1 MSGAGGGLVFDA
13 ISAIISII
21 DTTRNVYEAV
31 EDDAGLPTNFKKSAM
46 KLPLILK
53 LLEHAEEYVNNE
65 TDESIKD
72 AFTPT
77 LEDCKVQAIQLQG
90 LFETVIPGEADS
102 RWDRYMKAARTI
114 GKRGRVESLVGGI
127 LDDLQLLATRF
138 PGVTTPR
145 GDNQLAMAI
154 EEVTRM
160 EPSLPDGFEQ
170 TPTYAYYGSGA
181 QNIHLGRG
189 NQYSNGPGNQL
200 NGPGNQLNGPG
211 NQYIGTNYI
220 VNNHKMATPD
230 DIDQSCLRS
239 LRCPDTLAVK
249 NRLKE
254 NKDKLLPKSIDWI
267 LQNPKYISWKDGE
280 DVCLLWIKGGAGK
293 GKTMISIGL
302 IERLSYP
309 QDESTVVTYFFCQ
322 EANYELKTLEAII
335 KGLILQLVTQ
345 QKDLKESL
353 RRRWDAINE
362 RFDEDVTSWR
372 TLWNIFSEMLSRC
385 KCLRVYVIV
394 DALDECQDD
403 AMADFLKLI
412 VRTGLDQPSKIKW
425 LLTSRPLDS
434 AERELLAGSDQ
445 VELSLELNQKQLSK
459 VVKAFIASK
468 VIELDRRQYYGLE
481 LRQKVESEL
490 AAKAEDTM
498 LWVSLVC
505 RRLESVHR
513 DKALTTIQDLPPDL
527 PDFYRRVFNQL
538 NEGESAIVK
547 GCMRLLKAMMLAY
560 RPLNVA
566 EVSSV
571 TGLSEQLVAIE
582 AWVDRCAS
590 FVKRQGTDIEFVHQS
605 ARDYLAGSDGQS
617 IFDSYEHY
625 GHGEIALNCLSHLTK
640 RLKINLVDLSRPD
653 STRESMKTNAVLI
666 SVDYAATFWVQHM
679 ECVKQTT
686 LVQNALAEQGE
697 ASIFLRTRLLEWLE
711 CLSLL
716 DRLPSAIETLSTF
729 THVIKKN
736 PSLSNLMQDATRFL
750 LRHYLTIATW
760 PLQIYSSAI
769 VFSPQKSV
777 VRINNL
783 DKLPLWL
790 GKLPQVEDSWAS
802 LIQTLVGHSEWVE
815 AVAFSL
821 DGKQI
826 ATGSINNTIKL
837 WDATTGSLQKTLIG
851 YSGSVAGW
859 VETIAFSPD
868 SKQIAIGSSDNTIK
882 IWDVTTESLQQTLIG
897 HLGWVKAIAFSPDS
911 KQIAS
916 GSYDNTIKLWDTT
929 TGLQKTLIGHS
940 GFIGAIAFS
949 HDSKQ
954 IISGS
959 NDNTIKLWNATT
971 GSLQKT
977 LIGHSGL
984 VAAIAFSLDSKQIAS
999 GSGDN
1004 TIKLWDTTTGSLQK
1018 TLIGHSGLVGAIA
1031 FSLDSK
1037 QIISGSRD
1045 NTIKLWD
1052 TSIGDPH
1059 KMFTGHLGWVEAIA
1073 FSPDSKQIATGSID
1087 NTIKL
1092 WDTITGSLQ
1101 KTLIGHSGLVAAIAF
1116 SPDSKQIATGSG
1128 DNTIKLWDTIT
1139 GSLQKTLLGHSG
1151 LIAAIAF
1158 SPDSKQIATGSGDN
1172 TIKLWNTSG
1181 GNSLQKTLI
1190 GHSGLVAAVA
1200 FSPDSKQIATGSGDN
1215 TIKLWDT
1222 STGSLQKTLIGHSD
1236 WVEAV
1241 AFSPDGKQIAT
1252 GSDDNTIKLW
1262 DVTKSLKVSKLFGST
1277 LGSHLRHRAWREI
1290 KTSKPVSS
1298 LKFSANGRHLI
1309 TNFGQIRIESF
1320 LANRQSFD
1328 FESKEETGKEVC
1340 HIHTTGTSNIRDMPL
1355 TKEYHESRILS
1366 DKEDLYSYLKARE
1379 AADPYPQRATDLVA
1393 IDTDLDIN
1401 VPTYLIK
1408 FPTMYSK
1415 GSGKFNRNSIQLP
1428 ILIRTAIK
1436 KGQAVVLGD
1445 GVGVWDTVHIADLA
1459 PLYKLLLAKVLA
1471 GEKIPSGK
1479 EEIYFL
1485 ETGDYSGKQL
1495 AQGLADELYKQ
1506 GLIKTNEVKSISLQE
1521 GADLWS
1527 GGNKQYAELGFASNS
1542 RSRAELSRQ
1551 LGWAPKRTK
1560 GDFVASFKGRG

>member
-127 LDDLQLLATRF
+127 LDDLQLLSTRF

-145 GDNQLAMAI
+145 EDNQLAMAI

-200 NGPGNQLNGPG
+200 NGPGNQ
-211 NQYIGTNYI
+211 YIGTNYI

-230 DIDQSCLRS
+230 DIDRSCLRS

-302 IERLSYP
+302 IEQLSRP
-309 QDESTVVTYFFCQ
+309 QDESTMVTYFFCQ

-434 AERELLAGSDQ
+434 AERELLAGPDQ

-459 VVKAFIASK
+459 VVKTFIASK
-468 VIELDRRQYYGLE
+468 VIELDRRQHYGLA

-513 DKALTTIQDLPPDL
+513 DMALTTIQDLPPDL

-538 NEGESAIVK
+538 NEGESAVVK

-566 EVSSV
+566 EVGSV
-571 TGLSEQLVAIE
+571 TGLSEQLLAIE
-582 AWVDRCAS
+582 VWVDRCAS
-590 FVKRQGTDIEFVHQS
+590 FVKRRGTEIEFVHQS
-605 ARDYLAGSDGQS
+605 ARDYLAGKDGQS
-617 IFDSYEHY
+617 IFDSSEHY
-625 GHGEIALNCLSHLTK
+625 GHGEIALNCISHLTK
-640 RLKINLVDLSRPD
+640 RLKVNLVGLSQPD
-653 STRESMKTNAVLI
+653 STRESIDKNALAVV
-666 SVDYAATFWVQHM
+666 SVDYAASFWVQHLDL
-679 ECVKQTT
+679 VKETT
-686 LVQNALAEQGE
+686 LIQNALTEQGE
-697 ASIFLRTRLLEWLE
+697 VGTFLRTKFLEWLE
-711 CLSLL
+711 CLSLF
-716 DRLPSAIETLSTF
+716 DRLPSAIEMLSTL
-729 THVIKKN
+729 TDMLKKN
-736 PSLSNLMQDATRFL
+736 PLLSIFTQDATRFL
-750 LRHYLTIATW
+750 LRHYRIIATW
-760 PLQIYSSAI
+760 PLQIYSSAV

-777 VRINNL
+777 VRTNNL
-783 DKLPLWL
+783 DKLPIWL
-790 GKLPQVEDSWAS
+790 GKLQVEDSWAS
-802 LIQTLVGHSEWVE
+802 LIQTFAGHLMSVT
-815 AVAFSL
+815 AIAFSP

-826 ATGSINNTIKL
+826 ASGSMDNTIKL
-837 WDATTGSLQKTLIG
+837 WDARTGSIQKTLTGHSDMVVAVAFSPDSKQII
-851 YSGSVAGW
+851 SGSWDKAIKLWDARTGIIQKTLKDHLKKVTTIAFSQDGKQIASGSEDNTIKLW
-859 VETIAFSPD
+859 NTRGNIQKTLKDHSSSVYSIAFSPD
-868 SKQIAIGSSDNTIK
+868 SKQIISTSAENTITLWDIRTGSIQKTIIGHSSLLFAIAFSQDGKQIASGSKDQTIKLWDARTGNLQKTLIGHSSSVYAIAFSPDNKQIASGSADNTIK
-882 IWDVTTESLQQTLIG
+882 LWDTRTGNLQKTLIG
-897 HLGWVKAIAFSPDS
+897 HLDRVMAIAFSPDSKQIISGSWDKTIKLWDIRTDSVQKTLPCHSSLVLTIVFSPDSKQIASGSWDNTIKLWDARTGNFQKMLIGHSSYIFTIAFSPDS

-916 GSYDNTIKLWDTT
+916 GSADNTIKLWDTE
-929 TGLQKTLIGHS
+929 TGNLQKTLIGHS
-940 GFIGAIAFS
+940 DTPMAIAFS
-949 HDSKQ
+949 P
-954 IISGS
+954 
-959 NDNTIKLWNATT
+959 DN
-971 GSLQKT
+971 
-977 LIGHSGL
+977 
-984 VAAIAFSLDSKQIAS
+984 KQIAS
-999 GSGDN
+999 GSADH
-1004 TIKLWDTTTGSLQK
+1004 TIKLWDTRTGNLQK
-1018 TLIGHSGLVGAIA
+1018 TL
-1031 FSLDSK
+1031 K
-1037 QIISGSRD
+1037 
-1045 NTIKLWD
+1045 
-1052 TSIGDPH
+1052 
-1059 KMFTGHLGWVEAIA
+1059 GHLGMV
-1073 FSPDSKQIATGSID
+1073 G
-1087 NTIKL
+1087 
-1092 WDTITGSLQ
+1092 
-1101 KTLIGHSGLVAAIAF
+1101 V
-1116 SPDSKQIATGSG
+1116 
-1128 DNTIKLWDTIT
+1128 
-1139 GSLQKTLLGHSG
+1139 
-1151 LIAAIAF
+1151 
-1158 SPDSKQIATGSGDN
+1158 
-1172 TIKLWNTSG
+1172 
-1181 GNSLQKTLI
+1181 
-1190 GHSGLVAAVA
+1190 VA
-1200 FSPDSKQIATGSGDN
+1200 FSPDSKQIASGSEDW
-1215 TIKLWDT
+1215 TIKLWD
-1222 STGSLQKTLIGHSD
+1222 SRTGSLQKTLAGHSSSC
-1236 WVEAV
+1236 WLI
-1241 AFSPDGKQIAT
+1241 AFSPDGKQIAS
-1252 GSDDNTIKLW
+1252 GSADNIVKLW
-1262 DVTKSLKVSKLFGST
+1262 DIAKSLKVSKLLGST
-1277 LGSHLRHRAWREI
+1277 LGSHFRYFARREI
-1290 KTSKPVSS
+1290 KNSKPISS
-1298 LKFSANGRHLI
+1298 LKFSANGRHLM
-1309 TNFGQIRIESF
+1309 TNFGQIKIESF
-1320 LANRQSFD
+1320 LANTPRFG
-1328 FESKEETGKEVC
+1328 FESSENLSVYNQWIYYGAMPIFCLPLDFKVEC
-1340 HIHTTGTSNIRDMPL
+1340 HDSIGDQLGIGFISKQTSQHASSCSP
-1355 TKEYHESRILS
+1355 TST
-1366 DKEDLYSYLKARE
+1366 ARE
-1379 AADPYPQRATDLVA
+1379 
-1393 IDTDLDIN
+1393 
-1401 VPTYLIK
+1401 
-1408 FPTMYSK
+1408 SE
-1415 GSGKFNRNSIQLP
+1415 KFN
-1428 ILIRTAIK
+1428 RTAIK
-1436 KGQAVVLGD
+1436 KGPAVVLGD
-1445 GVGVWDTVHIADLA
+1445 GAGIWDAFHILNLA
-1459 PLYKLLLAKVLA
+1459 PLYELLLAKA
-1471 GEKIPSGK
+1471 
-1479 EEIYFL
+1479 
-1485 ETGDYSGKQL
+1485 
-1495 AQGLADELYKQ
+1495 LADK
-1506 GLIKTNEVKSISLQE
+1506 
-1521 GADLWS
+1521 
-1527 GGNKQYAELGFASNS
+1527 
-1542 RSRAELSRQ
+1542 RSRLASKGYISRGQ
-1551 LGWAPKRTK
+1551 EITRGNSYYKAWQASSPGLVLNSVVSLGGLRR
-1560 GDFVASFKGRG
+1560 GRREI